1 MLLHVGVAANEDEI
15 EKLKQLGMAFIAQEQ
30 LRRDRHRLKHLNAFR
45 RILRFVSW
53 PLLCCVIWNI
63 R

>member
-30 LRRDRHRLKHLNAFR
+30 LRREQASPQTSMFPPQSDEERLEALKKT
-45 RILRFVSW
+45 I
-53 PLLCCVIWNI
+53 CT
-63 R
+63 